1 MHFFWTLFWTVLLSN
16 MMNYV
21 VANMQGTYSYNFQL
35 ATLVAVIF
43 SVVIFVIGAILPE
56 KTA

>member
-1 MHFFWTLFWTVLLSN
+1 MRFFWTLFWAMLLSN

-21 VANMQGTYSYNFQL
+21 IANMQGLSYNFQL
-35 ATLVAVIF
+35 ATIVAVIF
-43 SVVIFVIGAILPE
+43 SVVIFTIGAILPE